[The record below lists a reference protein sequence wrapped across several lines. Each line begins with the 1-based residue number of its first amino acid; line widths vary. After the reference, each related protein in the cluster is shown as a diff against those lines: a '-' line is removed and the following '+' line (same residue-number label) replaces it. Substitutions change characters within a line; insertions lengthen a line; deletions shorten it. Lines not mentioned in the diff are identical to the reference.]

1 MRETLTRPFQLHCH
15 RGERDRRRLHAV
27 RHTRACVLA
36 ALVAVVLGS
45 ALASVPAGLRLVDE
59 GRFVEAMETFETVI
73 ERSPADVR
81 AYYLLARA
89 AVYAADALPEGED
102 AAKEAL
108 FERASEY
115 ADLAVERAP
124 DDAHAHFEVARSL
137 GRLAQYRGVL
147 ASLNLA
153 GRVADALDR
162 TLALDPEHAGAWHA
176 RALFHVEVPWIAG
189 GRSGQVVPA
198 FERAIAIEPD
208 VLTHRVEFAR
218 VLIERGEPE
227 TAAEHLEVALTL
239 TPRTYF
245 DRQDH
250 AAAEALR
257 EGLR

>member
-1 MRETLTRPFQLHCH
+1 MHDTLAHPFPVPS
-15 RGERDRRRLHAV
+15 DRRAHERRCAHAV
-27 RHTRACVLA
+27 RCARVSVLA
-36 ALVAVVLGS
+36 ALVAVLLGS

-89 AVYAADALPEGED
+89 AVYAADALSEGED

-108 FERASEY
+108 FDRAAEH
-115 ADLAVERAP
+115 AELAVERAP
-124 DDAHAHFEVARSL
+124 DEPHAHFEVARSL

-162 TLALDPEHAGAWHA
+162 TLELDPEHAGAWHA

-189 GRSGQVVPA
+189 GRSGQVVPS

-218 VLIERGEPE
+218 VLIDRGETE
-227 TAAEHLEVALTL
+227 AAREQLEVALAI

-245 DRQDH
+245 DRQDL
-250 AAAEALR
+250 ATAEALR
-257 EGLR
+257 EQLR

>member
-1 MRETLTRPFQLHCH
+1 MHDTLAPPFPVGSDSSRH
-15 RGERDRRRLHAV
+15 DRQAQHPV
-27 RHTRACVLA
+27 RYARIGLLA
-36 ALVAVVLGS
+36 ALLAVLLGS

-59 GRFVEAMETFETVI
+59 GRFVEAMETFETVV

-108 FERASEY
+108 FDRAAEY
-115 ADLAVERAP
+115 AELAVERAP
-124 DDAHAHFEVARSL
+124 DDPHAHFEVARSL

-153 GRVADALDR
+153 GRVSDALDR

-189 GRSGQVVPA
+189 GRSGQVVPS

-218 VLIERGEPE
+218 VLIDRGETE
-227 TAAEHLEVALTL
+227 AAMEQLEVALTL
-239 TPRTYF
+239 TPRSYF
-245 DRQDH
+245 DRQDFET
-250 AAAEALR
+250 AQALR
-257 EGLR
+257 EQVR

>member
-1 MRETLTRPFQLHCH
+1 MRETLTPPFPVGSDSSRHDWRWQ
-15 RGERDRRRLHAV
+15 HAV
-27 RHTRACVLA
+27 RHARVGLLAGLVA
-36 ALVAVVLGS
+36 ALLGS

-73 ERSPADVR
+73 ERTPADVR

-102 AAKEAL
+102 AAREAL
-108 FERASEY
+108 FDRAAEY
-115 ADLAVERAP
+115 AEAAVERAP
-124 DDAHAHFEVARSL
+124 DDPHAHFEVARSL

-162 TLALDPEHAGAWHA
+162 TLERDPEHAGAWHA

-189 GRSGQVVPA
+189 GRSGQVVPS

-227 TAAEHLEVALTL
+227 AAVEQLEVALTL

-245 DRQDH
+245 DRQDL
-250 AAAEALR
+250 ATAEALR
-257 EGLR
+257 EQLR

>member
-1 MRETLTRPFQLHCH
+1 MRETLTRPFELRCH
-15 RGERDRRRLHAV
+15 RGEHDRRGQPGAWHARV
-27 RHTRACVLA
+27 CVLA
-36 ALVAVVLGS
+36 ALLAVLLGS
-45 ALASVPAGLRLVDE
+45 ALANVPAGLRLVDE

-102 AAKEAL
+102 DAKEAL
-108 FERASEY
+108 FDRAAQY
-115 ADLAVERAP
+115 AEAAVERAP
-124 DDAHAHFEVARSL
+124 DDPHAHFEVARAL

-153 GRVADALDR
+153 GRVSDALDR

-189 GRSGQVVPA
+189 GRSGQVVPS
-198 FERAIAIEPD
+198 FERAVAIEPD

-218 VLIERGEPE
+218 VLIDRGEPE
-227 TAAEHLEVALTL
+227 AAAEHLEVALTL

-245 DRQDH
+245 DRQDL

-257 EGLR
+257 EQLR